1 MGGCLAAC
9 SAPCNAGPAERREP
23 DGAGRA
29 PGHDN
34 AAGTSQCTRQ
44 PAVPFRWTPAAWQAA
59 HEHFQWRP
67 SGPGTPASFEDL
79 LRHVDR
85 HASTSGAPRSCGGG
99 ALHARWQVRCT
110 DRAREYARQVGVLE
124 EDRARLCLTLLVLCK
139 LRDRR
144 GADNKRQRLS
154 GMVQRIDAVCGVVEA
169 ALLTSELEMLKLGFA
184 FAVAAHLNMCC

>member
-1 MGGCLAAC
+1 M
-9 SAPCNAGPAERREP
+9 
-23 DGAGRA
+23 
-29 PGHDN
+29 
-34 AAGTSQCTRQ
+34 
-44 PAVPFRWTPAAWQAA
+44 
-59 HEHFQWRP
+59 
-67 SGPGTPASFEDL
+67 
-79 LRHVDR
+79 
-85 HASTSGAPRSCGGG
+85 
-99 ALHARWQVRCT
+99 
-110 DRAREYARQVGVLE
+110 LE